1 MRTKIALTLI
11 VMLQVASLS
20 SAQSDAPPPSRFVR
34 RHEVQAP
41 PPSGPIRSVERITET
56 QTQEIERVQ
65 FAEPVPAPP
74 AELPARPL
82 ESLAKPAPRQEKLT
96 APPLLAPLL
105 PGNPTVAKPVD
116 QNETLTVESHN
127 PPPAAPNLFK
137 PTPAEK
143 QVPVGQR
150 GTWVPVKQE
159 PKKPIQETVIEQT
172 ASRPAARSALEPTP
186 VQRELI
192 DLPLAPPPPPEEP
205 LRFTQAEPQRLA
217 APSVPV
223 APVDPPPL
231 GINDYGLAPAAEENF
246 VSSPLSSPP
255 TQFYN
260 DPIFNGDCWYQGDE
274 FHSGCDSIG
283 YDQISPLIDLG
294 LKGGND
300 RSLLNVRAFLPLW
313 QNDIDFV
320 FADIRG
326 RFDDKESSQGEFGLG
341 YRTFISPE
349 WIFGIYGYYDLLKTN
364 QRNRFNQFTTG
375 IEFLSEDWDVR
386 LNGYFPNE
394 GGKPSKSA
402 NGISNGTIISNAYQ
416 ERAAT
421 GFNTEVG
428 KRIVHWG
435 RYDSN
440 ELRWFVGYYHLENS
454 APGFKKM
461 SGPSTRLEYRS
472 YDLPWLG
479 EQSRLTAGLEATSDK
494 VRDDQYW
501 GFVNVQI
508 PFSPKWSRKK
518 LDPLR
523 RRFVDLPVRDID

>member
-1 MRTKIALTLI
+1 MRIKIALTLI

-20 SAQSDAPPPSRFVR
+20 YAQSDAPPPSRFIR
-34 RHEVQAP
+34 RYEIEAP
-41 PPSGPIRSVERITET
+41 PPSGPIRSIERKSEAQLET
-56 QTQEIERVQ
+56 IERVQ

-74 AELPARPL
+74 AELPGRAL
-82 ESLAKPAPRQEKLT
+82 EMQSEQTTSLKKLA
-96 APPLLAPLL
+96 APPILAPLL
-105 PGNPTVAKPVD
+105 PKNPTLAKPVD
-116 QNETLTVESHN
+116 QNETLTVESHT

-150 GTWVPVKQE
+150 GTWVPVRQE
-159 PKKPIQETVIEQT
+159 SKKPIQTTVIEQT
-172 ASRPAARSALEPTP
+172 GSHPTP
-186 VQRELI
+186 APTTVQSELR
-192 DLPLAPPPPPEEP
+192 DFPLAPPPPPEEP
-205 LRFTQAEPQRLA
+205 LSFIQAETHRPV
-217 APSVPV
+217 PPTDPVVPV
-223 APVDPPPL
+223 APVDSPPW
-231 GINDYGLAPAAEENF
+231 GINDYGLAPDTEENF
-246 VSSPLSSPP
+246 VDQPFASPP

-260 DPIFNGDCWYQGDE
+260 DPIYSGDCWYQGDE
-274 FHSGCDSIG
+274 FQSGCDSIE
-283 YDQISPLIDLG
+283 YDQISPLVNLG

-300 RSLLNVRAFLPLW
+300 RSLLNVQTLLPLW

-375 IEFLSEDWDVR
+375 FEFLSEDWDIR

-402 NGISNGTIISNAYQ
+402 SGISNGTIISNAYQ

-428 KRIVHWG
+428 KRIIHWG

-479 EQSRLTAGLEATSDK
+479 EQSRLTAGVEYTTDK

-523 RRFVDLPVRDID
+523 RRFVDSPVRDID